1 MKPARPAFA
10 DDLAASL
17 QEAFRL
23 LADAVPN
30 RRSAFHTPT
39 IASLD
44 DAGAPSLRTIVLR
57 GFDAEARTLRFHT
70 DRRSDKARGIA
81 RDPRVMMHFY
91 DAALHIQLRVAGC
104 AVLHLEDA
112 VADAAWAA
120 SRSSSRMC
128 YAAPDASGAVVPV
141 PPAAPQDAEIGRP
154 HFAAVVIGFHRLEW
168 LWLAAAGHQR
178 ARFIWDDVGNLTADW
193 IAP

>member
-10 DDLAASL
+10 DDIMASL
-17 QEAFRL
+17 HEAFRL

-30 RRSAFHTPT
+30 RRSPFHTPT
-39 IASLD
+39 VASLD
-44 DAGAPSLRTIVLR
+44 DAGAPSLRTVVLR
-57 GFDAEARTLRFHT
+57 GFDASARSLRFHT
-70 DRRSDKARGIA
+70 DRRSDKAHGIA

-91 DAALHIQLRVAGC
+91 DAALHVQMRVAGQ
-104 AVLHLEDA
+104 AVLHLDDA

-120 SRSSSRMC
+120 SQRSSRMC
-128 YAAPDASGAVVPV
+128 YAAPDAPSAIVAAP
-141 PPAAPQDAEIGRP
+141 PPAPKDSDIGRP

-178 ARFIWDDVGNLTADW
+178 ARFIWDEAGHLTADW

>member
-1 MKPARPAFA
+1 MKPARPTFA
-10 DDLAASL
+10 DDLTASL

-30 RRSAFHTPT
+30 RRSPFHTPT

-44 DAGAPSLRTIVLR
+44 DAGGPSLRTVVLR
-57 GFDAEARTLRFHT
+57 GFDAEARSLRFHT
-70 DRRSDKARGIA
+70 DLRSDKARGIA

-91 DAALHIQLRVAGC
+91 DAALHIQLRVAGR

-112 VADAAWAA
+112 VADAAWEG

-128 YAAPDASGAVVPV
+128 YAAPDASGAIVPG
-141 PPAAPQDAEIGRP
+141 PPAAPTDSEIGRP

-178 ARFIWDDVGNLTADW
+178 ARFIWDEAGILTADW

>member
-1 MKPARPAFA
+1 MKPPRPAFA
-10 DDLAASL
+10 DDLSVSL

-23 LADAVPN
+23 LANAVPD
-30 RRSAFHTPT
+30 RRSPLHTPT
-39 IASLD
+39 LASLD
-44 DAGAPSLRTIVLR
+44 DAGAPSLRTVVLR
-57 GFDAEARTLRFHT
+57 GFDAHGRMLRFHT
-70 DRRSDKARGIA
+70 DRRSDKAHGIA

-91 DAALHIQLRVAGC
+91 DAALHIQIRVAGR
-104 AVLHLEDA
+104 AALHLDDA

-128 YAAPDASGAVVPV
+128 YAAPDAPSAIVAA
-141 PPAAPQDAEIGRP
+141 PPAAPQDSDIGRP

-178 ARFIWDDVGNLTADW
+178 ARFIWDEAGKLTADW

>member
-10 DDLAASL
+10 DDIMASL
-17 QEAFRL
+17 HEAFRL

-30 RRSAFHTPT
+30 RRSPFHTPT

-44 DAGAPSLRTIVLR
+44 DTGAPSLRTVVLR
-57 GFDAEARTLRFHT
+57 GFDAEARALRFHT

-91 DAALHIQLRVAGC
+91 DAALHVQMRVAGR
-104 AVLHLEDA
+104 ATLHLDDA
-112 VADAAWAA
+112 VADAAWAG
-120 SRSSSRMC
+120 SQRSSRMC
-128 YAAPDASGAVVPV
+128 YAAPDASGAVVPA
-141 PPAAPQDAEIGRP
+141 PPAAPQDTEIGRP

-178 ARFIWDDVGNLTADW
+178 ARFIWDEAGNLTADW

>member
-10 DDLAASL
+10 DDIMASL

-23 LADAVPN
+23 LADAVPD
-30 RRSAFHTPT
+30 RRSPFHTPT
-39 IASLD
+39 VASLD
-44 DAGAPSLRTIVLR
+44 ESGAPSLRTVVLR
-57 GFDAEARTLRFHT
+57 GFDAYARSLRFHT
-70 DRRSDKARGIA
+70 DRRSDKARGMA

-91 DAALHIQLRVAGC
+91 DAALHIQLRVAGR
-104 AVLHLEDA
+104 ATMHLDDA
-112 VADAAWAA
+112 VADAAWVA

-128 YAAPDASGAVVPV
+128 YAAPDASGALVAA
-141 PPAAPQDAEIGRP
+141 PPAAPKDSDIGRP
-154 HFAAVVIGFHRLEW
+154 NFAAVVIGFHKLEW

-178 ARFIWDDVGNLTADW
+178 ARFIWDEAGLLTADW

>member
-10 DDLAASL
+10 DDIMASL

-23 LADAVPN
+23 LANAVPD
-30 RRSAFHTPT
+30 RRSPLHTPT
-39 IASLD
+39 LASLD
-44 DAGAPSLRTIVLR
+44 ETGAPTLRTVVLR
-57 GFDAEARTLRFHT
+57 GFDADARRLRFHT

-91 DAALHIQLRVAGC
+91 DATLHIQIRVAGH
-104 AVLHLEDA
+104 ATLHLDDA
-112 VADAAWAA
+112 VADVAWAA
-120 SRSSSRMC
+120 SRASSRMC
-128 YAAPDASGAVVPV
+128 YAAPDASGAIVPI
-141 PPAAPQDAEIGRP
+141 PPAAPKDSDIGRP

-178 ARFIWDDVGNLTADW
+178 ARFSWDEAGQLSADW

>member
-10 DDLAASL
+10 DDIMASL

-44 DAGAPSLRTIVLR
+44 DTGAPSLRTVVLR
-57 GFDAEARTLRFHT
+57 GFDADARSLRFHT

-91 DAALHIQLRVAGC
+91 DAALHIQLRVAGR
-104 AVLHLEDA
+104 ATLHLDDA
-112 VADAAWAA
+112 VADAAWEA

-128 YAAPDASGAVVPV
+128 YAAPDASGAIVPG
-141 PPAAPQDAEIGRP
+141 PPAAPKDSEIGRP
-154 HFAAVVIGFHRLEW
+154 HFAAVVIGFYKLEW

-178 ARFIWDDVGNLTADW
+178 ARFIWDEAGHLSADW

>member
-1 MKPARPAFA
+1 
-10 DDLAASL
+10 
-17 QEAFRL
+17 
-23 LADAVPN
+23 
-30 RRSAFHTPT
+30 
-39 IASLD
+39 
-44 DAGAPSLRTIVLR
+44 VLR
-57 GFDAEARTLRFHT
+57 GFDAGARSLRFHT

-91 DAALHIQLRVAGC
+91 DAALHVQMRVAGH
-104 AVLHLEDA
+104 AALHLDDA

-120 SRSSSRMC
+120 SQRSSRMC
-128 YAAPDASGAVVPV
+128 YAAPDAPSAIVAAP
-141 PPAAPQDAEIGRP
+141 PPAPKDSDIGRP

-178 ARFIWDDVGNLTADW
+178 ARFIWDEAGNLTADW

>member
-1 MKPARPAFA
+1 MKPARPTFA
-10 DDLAASL
+10 DDLTASL

-30 RRSAFHTPT
+30 RRSPFHTPT

-44 DAGAPSLRTIVLR
+44 DAGGPSLRTVVLR
-57 GFDAEARTLRFHT
+57 GFDAEARSLRFHT

-91 DAALHIQLRVAGC
+91 DAALHIQLRVAGR

-112 VADAAWAA
+112 LADAAWEG

-128 YAAPDASGAVVPV
+128 YAAPDASGAIVPG
-141 PPAAPQDAEIGRP
+141 PPAAPTDSEIGRP
-154 HFAAVVIGFHRLEW
+154 HFAAVIIGFHRLEW

-178 ARFIWDDVGNLTADW
+178 ARFIWDEAGILTADW

>member
-10 DDLAASL
+10 DDIMASL

-30 RRSAFHTPT
+30 RRSPLHTPT

-44 DAGAPSLRTIVLR
+44 DTGAPSLRTVVLR
-57 GFDAEARTLRFHT
+57 GFDADARRLRFHT

-91 DAALHIQLRVAGC
+91 DAALHIQMRVAGR
-104 AVLHLEDA
+104 ATLHLDDA
-112 VADAAWAA
+112 VADAAW
-120 SRSSSRMC
+120 
-128 YAAPDASGAVVPV
+128 
-141 PPAAPQDAEIGRP
+141 E
-154 HFAAVVIGFHRLEW
+154 
-168 LWLAAAGHQR
+168 
-178 ARFIWDDVGNLTADW
+178 
-193 IAP
+193 

>member
-1 MKPARPAFA
+1 MKPARPTFA
-10 DDLAASL
+10 DDLTASL

-30 RRSAFHTPT
+30 RRSPFHTPT

-44 DAGAPSLRTIVLR
+44 DAGGPSLRTVVLR
-57 GFDAEARTLRFHT
+57 GFDAEARSLRFHT

-91 DAALHIQLRVAGC
+91 DAALHIQLRVAGR

-112 VADAAWAA
+112 VADAAWEG

-128 YAAPDASGAVVPV
+128 YAAPDASGAIVPG
-141 PPAAPQDAEIGRP
+141 PPAAPTDSEIGRP
-154 HFAAVVIGFHRLEW
+154 HFAAVIIGFHRLEW

-178 ARFIWDDVGNLTADW
+178 ARFIWDEAGILTADW

>member
-10 DDLAASL
+10 GDITASL
-17 QEAFRL
+17 HEAFRL

-30 RRSAFHTPT
+30 RRSPFHTPT
-39 IASLD
+39 LASLD
-44 DAGAPSLRTIVLR
+44 DAGAPSLRTVVLR
-57 GFDAEARTLRFHT
+57 GFDAGSRRLRFHT
-70 DRRSDKARGIA
+70 DRRSDKARGMA

-91 DAALHIQLRVAGC
+91 DAALHIQLRVVGQA
-104 AVLHLEDA
+104 ALHLDDA

-128 YAAPDASGAVVPV
+128 YAAPDASGAIVPA

-154 HFAAVVIGFHRLEW
+154 HFAAVVIG
-168 LWLAAAGHQR
+168 
-178 ARFIWDDVGNLTADW
+178 
-193 IAP
+193 

>member
-10 DDLAASL
+10 GDITASL

-30 RRSAFHTPT
+30 RRSPFHTPT

-44 DAGAPSLRTIVLR
+44 DAGAPSLRTVVLR
-57 GFDAEARTLRFHT
+57 GFDAEARRLRFHT
-70 DRRSDKARGIA
+70 DRRSDKARGIG

-91 DAALHIQLRVAGC
+91 DAALHIQLRVAGH
-104 AVLHLEDA
+104 AALHLDDA

-128 YAAPDASGAVVPV
+128 YAAPDASGAVVPA
-141 PPAAPQDAEIGRP
+141 PPTAPQDAEIGRP

-178 ARFIWDDVGNLTADW
+178 ARFIWDEAGQLTADW

>member
-1 MKPARPAFA
+1 MKPAWPAFA
-10 DDLAASL
+10 GDITASL
-17 QEAFRL
+17 HEAFRL

-30 RRSAFHTPT
+30 RRSPFHTPT

-44 DAGAPSLRTIVLR
+44 DAGAPSLRTVVLR
-57 GFDAEARTLRFHT
+57 GFDAEARRLRFHT

-91 DAALHIQLRVAGC
+91 DAALHIQLRVAGH
-104 AVLHLEDA
+104 AALHLDDA

-128 YAAPDASGAVVPV
+128 YAAPDASGAVVPA

-178 ARFIWDDVGNLTADW
+178 ARFIWDEAGELTADW

>member
-1 MKPARPAFA
+1 LKPARPAFA
-10 DDLAASL
+10 DDIMASL

-23 LADAVPN
+23 LANAVPD
-30 RRSAFHTPT
+30 RRSPFHTPT

-44 DAGAPSLRTIVLR
+44 ETGAPTLRTVVLR
-57 GFDAEARTLRFHT
+57 GFDADARRLRFHT

-91 DAALHIQLRVAGC
+91 DAALHIQLRVAGR
-104 AVLHLEDA
+104 AALHLDDA

-120 SRSSSRMC
+120 SRASSRMC
-128 YAAPDASGAVVPV
+128 YAAPDASGALVTA
-141 PPAAPQDAEIGRP
+141 PPAAPKDSDIGRP

-178 ARFIWDDVGNLTADW
+178 ARFSWDEAGQLSADW

>member
-1 MKPARPAFA
+1 M
-10 DDLAASL
+10 ASL
-17 QEAFRL
+17 HEAFRL
-23 LADAVPN
+23 LADAVPD
-30 RRSAFHTPT
+30 RRSPFHTPT

-44 DAGAPSLRTIVLR
+44 DAGAPSLRTVVLR
-57 GFDAEARTLRFHT
+57 GFDADARRLRFHT

-91 DAALHIQLRVAGC
+91 DAALHVQMRVAGR
-104 AVLHLEDA
+104 ATLHLDDA
-112 VADAAWAA
+112 VADAAWEG
-120 SRSSSRMC
+120 SQRSSRMC
-128 YAAPDASGAVVPV
+128 YAAPEASGAIVQA
-141 PPAAPQDAEIGRP
+141 PPAAPKDTEIGRP

-178 ARFIWDDVGNLTADW
+178 ARFIWDEAGNLTADW

>member
-1 MKPARPAFA
+1 MKSARPTFA
-10 DDLAASL
+10 DDLTASL

-44 DAGAPSLRTIVLR
+44 DTGAPSLRTVVLR
-57 GFDAEARTLRFHT
+57 GFDADARSLRFHT

-91 DAALHIQLRVAGC
+91 DAALHIQLRVAGR

-112 VADAAWAA
+112 VADAAWEG

-128 YAAPDASGAVVPV
+128 YAAPDASGAIVPG
-141 PPAAPQDAEIGRP
+141 PPAAPKDSEIGRP
-154 HFAAVVIGFHRLEW
+154 HFAAVVIGFYKLEW

-178 ARFIWDDVGNLTADW
+178 ARFIWDEAGHLSADW

>member
-10 DDLAASL
+10 DDVMASL
-17 QEAFRL
+17 REAFRL

-30 RRSAFHTPT
+30 RRSPFHTPT

-44 DAGAPSLRTIVLR
+44 ETGAPSLRTVVLR
-57 GFDAEARTLRFHT
+57 GFDAEARRLRFHT
-70 DRRSDKARGIA
+70 DRRSDKARGMA

-91 DAALHIQLRVAGC
+91 DSALHVQLRVAGH
-104 AVLHLEDA
+104 ATLHLDDT
-112 VADAAWAA
+112 VADNAWDG
-120 SRSSSRMC
+120 SRPSSRMC
-128 YAAPDASGAVVPV
+128 YAAPDASGAIVSA
-141 PPAAPQDAEIGRP
+141 PPTAPQDSDIGRP
-154 HFAAVVIGFHRLEW
+154 HFAAVVIGFDRLEW

-178 ARFIWDDVGNLTADW
+178 ARFVWDDAGQLSADW

>member
-10 DDLAASL
+10 DDIMASL

-23 LADAVPN
+23 LANAVPD
-30 RRSAFHTPT
+30 RRSPLHTPT
-39 IASLD
+39 LASLD
-44 DAGAPSLRTIVLR
+44 DAGAPTLRTVVLR
-57 GFDAEARTLRFHT
+57 GFDADERRLRFHT

-91 DAALHIQLRVAGC
+91 DAALHIQLRVAGR
-104 AVLHLEDA
+104 ATLHLDDA

-120 SRSSSRMC
+120 SRASSRMC
-128 YAAPDASGAVVPV
+128 YAAPDASGAIVPI
-141 PPAAPQDAEIGRP
+141 PPTAPKDSDIGRP

-178 ARFIWDDVGNLTADW
+178 ARFSWDEAGQLSADW

>member
-81 RDPRVMMHFY
+81 RDPRVMVHFY

-104 AVLHLEDA
+104 AVLHLEDS

>member
-10 DDLAASL
+10 DDISASL

-30 RRSAFHTPT
+30 RRSPLHTPT
-39 IASLD
+39 IANLD
-44 DAGAPSLRTIVLR
+44 ETGAPSLRTVVLR
-57 GFDAEARTLRFHT
+57 GFDADARRLRFHT

-91 DAALHIQLRVAGC
+91 DAALHIQLRVAGR
-104 AVLHLEDA
+104 ATLHLDDA
-112 VADAAWAA
+112 VADAAWEA
-120 SRSSSRMC
+120 SQRSSRMC
-128 YAAPDASGAVVPV
+128 YAAPDSSGALVAA
-141 PPAAPQDAEIGRP
+141 PPAAPKDSDIGRP
-154 HFAAVVIGFHRLEW
+154 HFAAVVIGFHKLEW

-178 ARFIWDDVGNLTADW
+178 ARFIWNEAGHLSADW

>member
-1 MKPARPAFA
+1 MKPARPTFA
-10 DDLAASL
+10 DDLTASL

-30 RRSAFHTPT
+30 RRSPFHTPT

-44 DAGAPSLRTIVLR
+44 DAGGPSLRTVVLR
-57 GFDAEARTLRFHT
+57 GFDAEARSLRFHT

-91 DAALHIQLRVAGC
+91 DAALHIQLRLAGR

-112 VADAAWAA
+112 LADAAWEG

-128 YAAPDASGAVVPV
+128 YAAPDASGAIVPG
-141 PPAAPQDAEIGRP
+141 PPAAPTDSEIGRP
-154 HFAAVVIGFHRLEW
+154 HFAAVIIGFHRLEW

-178 ARFIWDDVGNLTADW
+178 ARFIWDEAGILTADW

>member
-10 DDLAASL
+10 DDIMASL
-17 QEAFRL
+17 HEAFRL

-30 RRSAFHTPT
+30 RRSPFHTPT

-44 DAGAPSLRTIVLR
+44 DTGAPSLRTVVLR

-70 DRRSDKARGIA
+70 DRRSDKAGGIA

-91 DAALHIQLRVAGC
+91 DAALHVQMRVAGH
-104 AVLHLEDA
+104 AMLHLDDA
-112 VADAAWAA
+112 EADAAWAA
-120 SRSSSRMC
+120 SQRSSRMC
-128 YAAPDASGAVVPV
+128 YAAPDASGAIVAS
-141 PPAAPQDAEIGRP
+141 PPTAPKDSDIGRP

-178 ARFIWDDVGNLTADW
+178 ARFIWDEAGNLTADW

>member
-1 MKPARPAFA
+1 MKPPRPAFA
-10 DDLAASL
+10 DDLSASL

-23 LADAVPN
+23 LANAVSD
-30 RRSAFHTPT
+30 RRSPLHTPT
-39 IASLD
+39 LASLD
-44 DAGAPSLRTIVLR
+44 DAGAPSLRTVVLR
-57 GFDAEARTLRFHT
+57 GFDVDARSLRFHT

-81 RDPRVMMHFY
+81 QDPRVMMHFY
-91 DAALHIQLRVAGC
+91 DAALHIQIRVAGR
-104 AVLHLEDA
+104 AALHLDDA

-128 YAAPDASGAVVPV
+128 YAAPDAPSAVVAA
-141 PPAAPQDAEIGRP
+141 PPAAPQDSDIGRP

-178 ARFIWDDVGNLTADW
+178 ARFIWDEAGKLTADW

>member
-10 DDLAASL
+10 DDLTASK

-30 RRSAFHTPT
+30 RRSPFHTPT

-44 DAGAPSLRTIVLR
+44 DAGGPSLRTVVLR
-57 GFDAEARTLRFHT
+57 GFDAEARSLRFHT

-91 DAALHIQLRVAGC
+91 DAALHIQLRVAGR

-112 VADAAWAA
+112 VADAAWEG

-128 YAAPDASGAVVPV
+128 YAAPDASGAIVPG
-141 PPAAPQDAEIGRP
+141 PPAAPTDSEIGRP
-154 HFAAVVIGFHRLEW
+154 HFAAVIIGFHRLEW

-178 ARFIWDDVGNLTADW
+178 ARFIWDEAGILTADW

>member
-1 MKPARPAFA
+1 MKPARPTFA
-10 DDLAASL
+10 DDLTASL

-30 RRSAFHTPT
+30 RRSPFHTPT

-44 DAGAPSLRTIVLR
+44 DAGAPSLRTVVLR
-57 GFDAEARTLRFHT
+57 GFDAEARSLRFHT

-91 DAALHIQLRVAGC
+91 DAALHIQLRVAGR

-112 VADAAWAA
+112 VADAAWDG

-128 YAAPDASGAVVPV
+128 YAAPDASGAIVPG
-141 PPAAPQDAEIGRP
+141 PPAAPTDSEIGRP
-154 HFAAVVIGFHRLEW
+154 HFAAVIIGFHRLEW

-178 ARFIWDDVGNLTADW
+178 ARFIWDEAGILTADW

>member
-1 MKPARPAFA
+1 MKPPRPTFA
-10 DDLAASL
+10 DDLSASL
-17 QEAFRL
+17 KEAFRL
-23 LADAVPN
+23 LANAVPD
-30 RRSAFHTPT
+30 RRSPLHTPT
-39 IASLD
+39 LASLD
-44 DAGAPSLRTIVLR
+44 DAGAPSLRTVVLR
-57 GFDAEARTLRFHT
+57 GFDVDARSLRFHT

-91 DAALHIQLRVAGC
+91 DAALHVQMRVAGQ
-104 AVLHLEDA
+104 AVLHLDDA
-112 VADAAWAA
+112 VADTAWAA

-128 YAAPDASGAVVPV
+128 YAAPDAPSAIVAA
-141 PPAAPQDAEIGRP
+141 PPAAPQDSDIGRP

-178 ARFIWDDVGNLTADW
+178 ARFIWDEAGKLTADW

>member
-1 MKPARPAFA
+1 MKPARPTFA
-10 DDLAASL
+10 DDLTASL

-30 RRSAFHTPT
+30 RRSPFHTPT

-44 DAGAPSLRTIVLR
+44 DAGGPSLRTVVLR
-57 GFDAEARTLRFHT
+57 GFDAEARSLRFHT

-91 DAALHIQLRVAGC
+91 DAALHIQLRVAGR

-112 VADAAWAA
+112 VADAAWEG

-128 YAAPDASGAVVPV
+128 YAAPDASGAIVPG
-141 PPAAPQDAEIGRP
+141 PPAAPTDSEIGRP

-178 ARFIWDDVGNLTADW
+178 ARFIWDEAGILTADW

>member
-10 DDLAASL
+10 DDIMASL

-44 DAGAPSLRTIVLR
+44 DTGAPSLRTVVLR
-57 GFDAEARTLRFHT
+57 GFDADARSLRFHT

-91 DAALHIQLRVAGC
+91 DAALHIQLRVAGR

-112 VADAAWAA
+112 VADAAWEG

-128 YAAPDASGAVVPV
+128 YAAPDASGAIVPG
-141 PPAAPQDAEIGRP
+141 PPAAPKDSEIGRP
-154 HFAAVVIGFHRLEW
+154 HFAAVVIGFYKLEW

-178 ARFIWDDVGNLTADW
+178 ARFSWDEAGHLSADW

>member
-1 MKPARPAFA
+1 M
-10 DDLAASL
+10 ASL

-30 RRSAFHTPT
+30 RRSPFHTPT

-44 DAGAPSLRTIVLR
+44 ETGAPSLRTVVLR
-57 GFDAEARTLRFHT
+57 GFDAEARRLRFHT

-81 RDPRVMMHFY
+81 RDPRVRMHFY
-91 DAALHIQLRVAGC
+91 DAALHIQLRVAGR
-104 AVLHLEDA
+104 AALHLDDA
-112 VADAAWAA
+112 VADAAWEG

-128 YAAPDASGAVVPV
+128 YAAPDASGAIVPA

-154 HFAAVVIGFHRLEW
+154 HFAAVVIGFHKLEW

-178 ARFIWDDVGNLTADW
+178 ARFIWDEAGHLSADW

>member
-1 MKPARPAFA
+1 MKPARPTFA
-10 DDLAASL
+10 DDLTASL

-30 RRSAFHTPT
+30 RRSPFHTPT

-44 DAGAPSLRTIVLR
+44 DAGGPSLRTVVLR
-57 GFDAEARTLRFHT
+57 GFDAEARSLRFHT

-91 DAALHIQLRVAGC
+91 DAALHIQLRVAGR

-112 VADAAWAA
+112 VADAAWEG

-128 YAAPDASGAVVPV
+128 YAAPDASGAIVPG
-141 PPAAPQDAEIGRP
+141 PPAAPTDSEIGRP
-154 HFAAVVIGFHRLEW
+154 HFAAVMIGFHRLEW

-178 ARFIWDDVGNLTADW
+178 ARFIWDEAGILTADW

>member
-1 MKPARPAFA
+1 MKPARPTFA
-10 DDLAASL
+10 DDLTASL

-30 RRSAFHTPT
+30 RRSPFHTPT

-44 DAGAPSLRTIVLR
+44 DAGGPSLRTVVLR
-57 GFDAEARTLRFHT
+57 GFDAEARSLRFHT

-91 DAALHIQLRVAGC
+91 DAALHIQLRLAGR

-112 VADAAWAA
+112 VADAAWEG

-128 YAAPDASGAVVPV
+128 YAAPDASGAIVPG
-141 PPAAPQDAEIGRP
+141 PPAAPTDSEIGRP
-154 HFAAVVIGFHRLEW
+154 HFAAVIIGFHRLEW

-178 ARFIWDDVGNLTADW
+178 ARFIWDEAGILTADW